1 MYCYDSDSTYFASL
15 KAFSWDITIRHYL
28 CRCVVYLFR
37 AWKSGCFIKMDKF
50 DPKAIVSQIPHQP
63 GVYRYF
69 NDRDEIIYVGKA
81 KDLRN
86 RVGSY
91 FVNSNQHSRKTRQL
105 VYQIC
110 RIEFTVVNTEWEALL
125 LENQLI
131 KNYQPKFNVLLR
143 DDKTY
148 PFICITNERF
158 PRVIFT
164 RKVDRKTGEYFG
176 PFASVR
182 TMHSLF
188 DMFRALYHIRSCQ
201 LQLTRENV
209 EAGKFKVCLE
219 YHIHNCQG
227 PCEALISEEVYLAEI
242 DQIRNILRGN
252 LAPAEQFLKE
262 KMTECASK
270 MEFEEAHRWKV
281 KYDLL
286 QDYQTKT
293 TVTNAKMGNID
304 VLTVV
309 SDEESAY
316 FNFMKLVNGHIIA
329 TEAMELRKKMDESDA
344 ELLAMVLVEM
354 QQRYGEEAKEVLT
367 NILPEGELNK
377 SISVPKIGDKRKIL
391 ELSLKNVMYFRREKA
406 EQRAAETAASA
417 SRKDRVL
424 IKLKTDLQLK
434 SLPRHIECFDNSN
447 IQGTNPV
454 ASMVC
459 FKNGKPS
466 KKDYRHFMI
475 KTVEGPNDF
484 ASMHEIITRRY
495 TRVLN
500 ENEPL
505 PDLIVVDGG
514 KGQLSSACD
523 AMKALGIYGKV
534 PVIGIAKRLEE
545 IYFPEDSIPVYIDKR
560 SESLK
565 LIQQLRDEAH
575 RFAITFHRDRRSKTS
590 LVGELEGIEG
600 IGNLTATKLLKHFKS
615 VKALRDRTLEEI
627 AEVVGKDKALKL
639 KTHFEKSSL

>member
-1 MYCYDSDSTYFASL
+1 MNE
-15 KAFSWDITIRHYL
+15 
-28 CRCVVYLFR
+28 
-37 AWKSGCFIKMDKF
+37 F
-50 DPKAIVSQIPHQP
+50 DPKAILSQIPHQP

-86 RVGSY
+86 RVSSY
-91 FVNSNQHSRKTRQL
+91 FVNSNQHSRKTKQL
-105 VYQIC
+105 VFQI
-110 RIEFTVVNTEWEALL
+110 RRVEYTIVNTEWEALL

-131 KNYQPKFNVLLR
+131 KNYQPKFNVMLR

-148 PFICITNERF
+148 PFICITKERF
-158 PRVIFT
+158 PRVIST
-164 RKVDRKTGEYFG
+164 RKVDRNTGEYFG

-201 LQLTRENV
+201 LQLTPENV

-219 YHIHNCQG
+219 YHIHNCKG
-227 PCEALISEEVYLAEI
+227 PCEALVSEEEYAAEI
-242 DQIRNILRGN
+242 DQIRHILKGD
-252 LAPAEQFLKE
+252 LTPAEQFIKE
-262 KMTECASK
+262 KITQAASK
-270 MEFEEAHRWKV
+270 LEFEEAHRWKS
-281 KYDLL
+281 KYELL
-286 QDYQTKT
+286 GDYQNKT
-293 TVTNAKMGNID
+293 TVTNAKIGDVD

-329 TEAMELRKKMDESDA
+329 TEAMELRKKMDERDA

-354 QQRYGEEAKEVLT
+354 QQRYGDQAKEILT
-367 NILPEGELNK
+367 NIEPEGELNK
-377 SISVPKIGDKRKIL
+377 AITVPKIGDKRKVL
-391 ELSLKNVMYFRREKA
+391 ELSLKNVLFFRREKA
-406 EQRAAETAASA
+406 EQRAAETTAS
-417 SRKDRVL
+417 SSKKDRVL
-424 IKLKTDLQLK
+424 IKLKADLQLK

-459 FKNGKPS
+459 FKNAKPS

-484 ASMHEIITRRY
+484 ASMHEIVTRRY
-495 TRVLN
+495 TRLLN

-523 AMKALGIYGKV
+523 ALKSLGIYGKV
-534 PVIGIAKRLEE
+534 PIVGIAKRLEE
-545 IYFPEDSIPVYIDKR
+545 IYFPGDTIPVYIDKR

-565 LIQQLRDEAH
+565 LIQQIRDEAH

-590 LVGELEGIEG
+590 LIGELEGIEG
-600 IGNLTATKLLKHFKS
+600 IGKLTATKLLKHFKS
-615 VKALRDRTLEEI
+615 VKALREQPLELVS
-627 AEVVGKDKALKL
+627 AVVGKDKAEKL
-639 KTHFEKSSL
+639 KRHFENTRL

>member
-1 MYCYDSDSTYFASL
+1 
-15 KAFSWDITIRHYL
+15 
-28 CRCVVYLFR
+28 
-37 AWKSGCFIKMDKF
+37 MDKF
-50 DPKAIVSQIPHQP
+50 DPKPVLNQIPHQP

-86 RVGSY
+86 RVSSY

-105 VYQIC
+105 VFQIR
-110 RIEFTVVNTEWEALL
+110 RIEFTIVYTEWEALL

-131 KNYQPKFNVLLR
+131 KNYQPRFNILLR

-148 PFICITNERF
+148 PYICITRERF
-158 PRVIFT
+158 PRIIST
-164 RKVDRKTGEYFG
+164 RKVDRSTGEYFG

-188 DMFRALYHIRSCQ
+188 DMFRALYNIRSCQ
-201 LQLTRENV
+201 LVLSPENV

-219 YHIHNCQG
+219 YHINNCKG
-227 PCEALISEEVYLAEI
+227 PCEGLVSEAEYLAEVE
-242 DQIRNILRGN
+242 QIRQILKGN
-252 LAPAEQFLKE
+252 LAPAENYLKQ
-262 KMTECASK
+262 KMADAAAR
-270 MEFEEAHRWKV
+270 MEFEEAHRWKIR
-281 KYDLL
+281 YDLL
-286 QDYQTKT
+286 GDYQNKT
-293 TVTNAKMGNID
+293 TVTNAKIGDVD

-316 FNFMKLVNGHIIA
+316 FNFMKVANGHIIA
-329 TEAMELRKKMDESDA
+329 TEAMEVRKKMDESDA

-354 QQRYGEEAKEVLT
+354 QQRYGDEAREVLS
-367 NILPEGELNK
+367 NLMPEGELNK
-377 SISVPKIGDKRKIL
+377 PVSVPKIGDKRKVV
-391 ELSLKNVMYFRREKA
+391 ELSLKNVLFYRREKA
-406 EQRAAETAASA
+406 EQRAAETTATT

-424 IKLKTDLQLK
+424 IKLKADLQLK

-459 FKNGKPS
+459 FKNARPS

-484 ASMHEIITRRY
+484 ASMHEIVTRRY
-495 TRVLN
+495 TRILN

-505 PDLIVVDGG
+505 PDLIIVDGG
-514 KGQLSSACD
+514 KGQLSAACD
-523 AMKALGIYGKV
+523 ALKALGIYGKV
-534 PVIGIAKRLEE
+534 PIVGIAKRLEE
-545 IYFPEDSIPVYIDKR
+545 IYFPEDSVPVYIDKR

-565 LIQQLRDEAH
+565 LIQQIRDEAH

-590 LVGELEGIEG
+590 LVSELEGVEG
-600 IGNLTATKLLKHFKS
+600 IGKLTATKLLKHFKS
-615 VKALRDRTLEEI
+615 VKALREHSLEEI
-627 AEVVGKDKALKL
+627 AEVVGKDKAGKL
-639 KTHFEKSSL
+639 KAHFERTLL